1 MADAKTIIDSPFLRL
16 IAGNFQRVKSL
27 ALFVKKCPSNEAELS
42 PVLVISIQSD
52 GFPSLSGKD
61 NSATALISVIEK
73 LALTEN
79 FVIFKSASSRMS
91 AASGE

>member
-1 MADAKTIIDSPFLRL
+1 LLRL
-16 IAGNFQRVKSL
+16 TEGNCQRFKSL
-27 ALFVKKCPSNEAELS
+27 ALFVKKYPPSEAELS
-42 PVLVISIQSD
+42 LVFVISIQSE